1 MSSKRFNFQI
11 FALNT
16 KPVILE
22 TVSVSLPVCNGT
34 ITVLPGHTPLITS
47 LEIGIVSVQEKA
59 KEKIFFA
66 IMGGIA
72 QITPDKVVIFTNA
85 YEEGKKI
92 PEDERGFS
100 QWSKEIT
107 YERKKDE
114 EKIRFYLINTIKK
127 WKKAHLSGNTLNL

>member
-1 MSSKRFNFQI
+1 MSNKRFNFQI

-16 KPVILE
+16 KPIILE
-22 TVSVSLPVCNGT
+22 AISVSLPVFNGT
-34 ITVLPGHTPLITS
+34 ITVLPSHTPLITS
-47 LEIGIVSVQEKA
+47 LEIGIVSVQQKT
-59 KEKIFFA
+59 KDKIFFA

-85 YEEGKKI
+85 YEEGRKI

-127 WKKAHLSGNTLNL
+127 WKKTYSSSGMLNL